1 MEEAVEDRRAIG
13 IAENVIRRVVRA
25 FYEPEAVVV
34 LEGLL
39 RLGDKNSVRGEEIAQ
54 QLQLP
59 HKLVRRMLAHL
70 STDNLVRSMERKE
83 THGNREVSQQYWR
96 VDHKVALD
104 SIKLRLRRMQ
114 NAMKAAPVELQ
125 TSYECKKCEGVCTQ
139 MLRPALLVVES
150 DHIMTAAM
158 ARRRR

>member
-54 QLQLP
+54 QLQLR
-59 HKLVRRMLAHL
+59 HKLAESRISGAFRPCAL
-70 STDNLVRSMERKE
+70 SCTAQCTRFCC
-83 THGNREVSQQYWR
+83 R
-96 VDHKVALD
+96 VA
-104 SIKLRLRRMQ
+104 
-114 NAMKAAPVELQ
+114 
-125 TSYECKKCEGVCTQ
+125 
-139 MLRPALLVVES
+139 
-150 DHIMTAAM
+150 
-158 ARRRR
+158 